1 MADDGA
7 ADVAP
12 DLKGVVSEA
21 TRLPQ
26 KRFYRQRAHSNPL
39 SDHAF
44 NDPVKPDDAD
54 WSSVYPLLAQP
65 DHAHKQVE
73 FVDIGCGYGGMLI
86 ELSPMFPTTLIL
98 GIEIRIKVADYVSD
112 RIKALRHNHPGQ
124 YQNLGVLRTN
134 AMKFLPNYF
143 RKGQLTKMFFL
154 YPDPHFKKKKHK
166 WRIMSDNLLD
176 EYAFVLKEGGIIY
189 TITDVVAMHEWMAQA
204 LERHPLFERL
214 EEAELRADPIVPKL
228 YESTEEGK
236 KVYRNKAAG
245 ENHGDGDVRL
255 AIYRRLPN
263 PS

>member
-1 MADDGA
+1 MT
-7 ADVAP
+7 V
-12 DLKGVVSEA
+12 
-21 TRLPQ
+21 
-26 KRFYRQRAHSNPL
+26 RAVKL
-39 SDHAF
+39 S
-44 NDPVKPDDAD
+44 
-54 WSSVYPLLAQP
+54 
-65 DHAHKQVE
+65 
-73 FVDIGCGYGGMLI
+73 
-86 ELSPMFPTTLIL
+86 
-98 GIEIRIKVADYVSD
+98 
-112 RIKALRHNHPGQ
+112 
-124 YQNLGVLRTN
+124 
-134 AMKFLPNYF
+134 
-143 RKGQLTKMFFL
+143 
-154 YPDPHFKKKKHK
+154 
-166 WRIMSDNLLD
+166 WRIARVQQIDPAPVCQVCMTPDSLDDPMLLRRCISSDNLLD